1 MPYYMLSELL
11 LEHRLIRW
19 LTNLVWDPSGVA
31 ADTLA
36 YRGAMELLTK
46 IEMLRIFSNILLEK
60 TIRWTTDYI
69 R

>member
-19 LTNLVWDPSGVA
+19 LANLVWDPSGVA

-36 YRGAMELLTK
+36 YRGAMELFNK
-46 IEMLRIFSNILLEK
+46 
-60 TIRWTTDYI
+60 D
-69 R
+69 